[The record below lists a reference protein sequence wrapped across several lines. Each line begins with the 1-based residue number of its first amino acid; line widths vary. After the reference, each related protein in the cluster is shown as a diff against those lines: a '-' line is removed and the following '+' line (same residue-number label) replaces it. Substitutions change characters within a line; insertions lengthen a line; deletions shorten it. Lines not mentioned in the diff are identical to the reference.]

1 MIALDLMKIL
11 HYKACQRPDLNV
23 GLAVDKYSSQLLE
36 TDLVA
41 ARYRQ
46 GR

>member
-1 MIALDLMKIL
+1 MIALDLMRTL
-11 HYKACQRPDLNV
+11 NCKACQRPDLNI
-23 GLAVDKYSSQLLE
+23 GLAVDMYSSQVLE